1 MNYFFSHFQL
11 ILLNNTSKTKKEVL
25 FFNRA
30 AKVGSV
36 SIIRLLEAFLSKKN
50 SFNIQ
55 IDAEDRANDG
65 KLTKKEQVPY
75 LLFYVNQIN

>member
-1 MNYFFSHFQL
+1 M
-11 ILLNNTSKTKKEVL
+11 

-65 KLTKKEQVPY
+65 KLTKKEQVPHS
-75 LLFYVNQIN
+75 FFMC